1 MNKSMLTAAAV
12 FLISAAPMAIAA
24 GDYND
29 VPSSDPQ
36 YKSCISYANKNY
48 EGGNAASPIPGQTK
62 VAAYCE
68 CMWNETDE
76 DFKGN
81 LVKFAESPQGKRINK
96 ICEKYSNWSE

>member
-36 YKSCISYANKNY
+36 YKSCISYANKN
-48 EGGNAASPIPGQTK
+48 
-62 VAAYCE
+62 
-68 CMWNETDE
+68 
-76 DFKGN
+76 
-81 LVKFAESPQGKRINK
+81 
-96 ICEKYSNWSE
+96 